1 METPV
6 KRRPEH
12 VDRNVATPNSA
23 RHSRPWRGVAP
34 SHNSKPD
41 VTLPARTPRKPAQH
55 IARALGASSL
65 VSATPRPKGSPT
77 HSPPDSPRSTGDFST
92 FSDGDWEEN
101 LADNVKVI
109 TRIRPPSQME
119 TDAGGEGAERCVAQ
133 SGARGVA
140 VSTQRA
146 AQPYE
151 FAYDHVSGELGSQ
164 DDLFMLAGHPIVE
177 NFLAGY
183 NSSIFAY
190 GQTGAG
196 KTYTMIGQLGRSDQR
211 GLAPRVF
218 EYIFK
223 RISEEEDNGGRDQV
237 QYSVKCSFL
246 EIYNETI
253 TDLLKPSSGNLNLR
267 EDMKRGCYVD
277 NLTEQVVLNVEDAL
291 NVMRKGTENRR
302 IGETNMNRE
311 SSRSHSVFTCIM
323 ESSTKGAEDG
333 CNRVKFSRLNLVDL
347 AGSER
352 NKLSGAT
359 GEHFKEACSINKSLT
374 CLGRVIMELVEAQRQ
389 GRRHIHIPYRDSRL
403 TFLLQDSLGGN
414 AKTMIIANVSPCRMC
429 AQETLSTLQFAS
441 RAKHIRNKAVINQ
454 DTNGDVA
461 MLQREVMRLRREL
474 NLVRDECTEPV
485 VRENLELQERLV
497 AHQQTKAD
505 LEDRLAATR
514 SEVRKHKEH
523 AEWAEK
529 KYAELES
536 QRKELEDSQQS
547 SHKEQVDALWSR
559 LEAASEAHK
568 QQVQQLQEKQQ
579 QELVMQLEQ
588 RDAACSQVQQQLE
601 AQQAQHAAHME
612 DMSSKAVQMESLIRQ
627 GTELD
632 LQHVAELH
640 AREAELDELR
650 QRMADVQQ
658 QLAESQSGNAQL
670 QTEEAQLQQ
679 CLASQQSDFASVS
692 LRLEEEQRIR
702 NDAQT
707 QLQTV
712 TQQLQEQQQTAA
724 DQAAMLEAE
733 VSQLQQQQQITQT
746 EAEETHAAAKLRQIE
761 HEGQAQALAQELEH
775 VKQCLAVEKQSN
787 GELTEAIR
795 KQRRAAAQ
803 QDAEAAGREHK
814 HQDEVQQLRKALA
827 VVQQDLEGK
836 KEELQQEVVRSTKY
850 KNVHLKIQDAISE
863 VSDCM
868 TPAGSSRYRV
878 SHGSVYSLRPKQHP
892 WDLLPESPTRTGL
905 IAAGSFQPNSADSEA
920 GEHDSELQGDSES
933 SNTENTAPGQLEAPG
948 SASKGSWVSSPK
960 QSFRAEDRRAEG
972 RRASTGSSA
981 SLTRSGSV
989 KSKLHSRQ
997 PPHVQITVADMAG
1010 FSPLSPNNR

>member
-6 KRRPEH
+6 KRRPEYA
-12 VDRNVATPNSA
+12 DRNVATPNSA
-23 RHSRPWRGVAP
+23 RHARPWRGVAP
-34 SHNSKPD
+34 SYNSKPD

-55 IARALGASSL
+55 TARALGSASH

-196 KTYTMIGQLGRSDQR
+196 KTYTMIGQLGHSDQR

-223 RISEEEDNGGRDQV
+223 RISEEEDNVGRDQV
-237 QYSVKCSFL
+237 RYSVKCSFL

-277 NLTEQVVLNVEDAL
+277 NLTEQIVLNVEDAL

-333 CNRVKFSRLNLVDL
+333 CTRVKFSRLNLVDL

-389 GRRHIHIPYRDSRL
+389 GRRHTHIPYRDSRL

-461 MLQREVMRLRREL
+461 MLQREVLRLRREL

-497 AHQQTKAD
+497 AHEQTKAD
-505 LEDRLAATR
+505 LEDRLTATR

-568 QQVQQLQEKQQ
+568 QQVQQLQDKQ
-579 QELVMQLEQ
+579 QELVVQLEQ
-588 RDAACSQVQQQLE
+588 RDADCSQVQQQLE
-601 AQQAQHAAHME
+601 AQQAQHTAQME
-612 DMSSKAVQMESLIRQ
+612 DMSSKAAQMESLIRQ
-627 GTELD
+627 ATELD
-632 LQHVAELH
+632 QQHVTELN
-640 AREAELDELR
+640 ARETDLDELR

-658 QLAESQSGNAQL
+658 QLAESQSGNVQL
-670 QTEEAQLQQ
+670 HAEEAQLQQ
-679 CLASQQSDFASVS
+679 RLASLQSDLASVS
-692 LRLEEEQRIR
+692 SRFDEEQRMRGDI
-702 NDAQT
+702 QT

-712 TQQLQEQQQTAA
+712 TQQQQTAA
-724 DQAAMLEAE
+724 DQAASLEAE
-733 VSQLQQQQQITQT
+733 VSQLQQQLQVSQT
-746 EAEETHAAAKLRQIE
+746 EAEETHIAAKQRQIE
-761 HEGQAQALAQELEH
+761 REGQAQALAQELEH
-775 VKQCLAVEKQSN
+775 VNQCLAVEKQSN
-787 GELTEAIR
+787 GELTEGIR
-795 KQRRAAAQ
+795 KQRRAVAK

-827 VVQQDLEGK
+827 LVQQDLEGK
-836 KEELQQEVVRSTKY
+836 KEELHQEVVRSTKY

-878 SHGSVYSLRPKQHP
+878 SHGSVHSLRPKQHP

-905 IAAGSFQPNSADSEA
+905 IAAGSFQPATSEA
-920 GEHDSELQGDSES
+920 GEQDSALQGDSES
-933 SNTENTAPGQLEAPG
+933 SDTENTAPGQLEAPG
-948 SASKGSWVSSPK
+948 STSKGSWVSSPK

-997 PPHVQITVADMAG
+997 PPHVQIADADMAG